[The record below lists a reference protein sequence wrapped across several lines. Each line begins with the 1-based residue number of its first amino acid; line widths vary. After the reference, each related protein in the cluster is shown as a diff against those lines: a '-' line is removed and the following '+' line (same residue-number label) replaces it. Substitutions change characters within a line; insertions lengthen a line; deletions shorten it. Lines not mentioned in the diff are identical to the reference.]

1 MEVKDKILAKASEM
15 FLTYGIKN
23 VTMDNLVSELGI
35 SKRTLYELFKD
46 KEDLVVHCLR
56 YMILEDNNNLLKII
70 EDSENVIEAIFRIIK
85 HQEER
90 RRQFPRVFIEDIK
103 KYYEVVSNSFYACR
117 EDLKKFSA
125 SFTLIDKGVK
135 QGVFRKELRTELID
149 AFLHEVIT
157 MLHTSTRMHL
167 LEPTGKD
174 VFLNILLP
182 YFRGI
187 STSKGM
193 ELLDTYFTERYESEN
208 F

>member
-23 VTMDNLVSELGI
+23 VTMDSLVSELGI

-46 KEDLVVHCLR
+46 KEDLVFQCLR
-56 YMILEDNNNLLKII
+56 YMILEDNKDILKII
-70 EDSENVIEAIFRIIK
+70 DDSENVVEAIFKILK

-90 RRQFPRVFIEDIK
+90 RKQFPKVFIEDIK
-103 KYYEVVSNSFYACR
+103 KYYEVVNNSFYACR

-135 QGVFRKELRTELID
+135 QGVFRKGLRTELVD
-149 AFLHEVIT
+149 GFLHEIIT
-157 MLHTSTRMHL
+157 LLHTSSRMHL
-167 LEPTGKD
+167 LKPSDKD
-174 VFLNILLP
+174 VFRNIILP

-187 STSKGM
+187 STLKGL
-193 ELLDTYFTERYESEN
+193 ELLDTYFEERYESEN